1 MTTPPRPA
9 PPPAVTVRDVPADEL
24 AAFLRPALIALGVPP
39 VPERIEQTKTLPE
52 LAHRLSAFDGTSAV
66 GAAGSYHFELSVPGP
81 DSDSAS
87 DSAPATGPGR
97 CAQLGIAGLT
107 MVGVLP
113 THRRRGV
120 LTALMRRH
128 LDEARRS
135 GRPLSALFASEG
147 GIYRRFGYGMAS
159 LCAEAELDPARA
171 AFAPSAPLPAR
182 DRVRLTLLEEDE
194 AAAVFPRIWDR
205 VRAQR
210 PGLLSRSEAWWR
222 LRRIGDPPW
231 VRAGRMPLQ
240 RVLLELDGQPAAYA
254 IYRLHDSG
262 WDSANLSTLSADVLE
277 AIGDGPEATA
287 ALWRYLV
294 ELDLLRTLRARL
306 LPLDHPLLFLLSEGR
321 RLRLRTFDGLWLR
334 LVDVEAALRAR
345 GYPDAPPLVIEVED
359 PFCPWNQGR
368 YRIAPKAGRG
378 DVARTDAEPALRL
391 PVEALGSVYL
401 GGFRFTQLAAAGL
414 VAELVPGALRHADRL
429 FAAAEA
435 PWAPEIF

>member
-9 PPPAVTVRDVPADEL
+9 PLPAITVRDVAADEL
-24 AAFLRPALIALGVPP
+24 AAFLRPALTALGVPP
-39 VPERIEQTKTLPE
+39 VPERIEQTKALPE
-52 LAHRLSAFDGTSAV
+52 LAHRLSAFDGASAV
-66 GAAGSYHFELSVPGP
+66 GAAGSYHFELSVP
-81 DSDSAS
+81 A
-87 DSAPATGPGR
+87 AGPGR
-97 CAQLGIAGLT
+97 CAQLAIAGLT

-171 AFAPSAPLPAR
+171 AFAPSAPLPSR
-182 DRVRLTLLEEDE
+182 ERVRLVLLEEDE
-194 AAAVFPRIWDR
+194 AAAVFPPIWDR
-205 VRAQR
+205 VRAGR

-231 VRAGRMPLQ
+231 TRAGRMPLQ
-240 RVLLELDGQPAAYA
+240 RVLLELDGRPAAYA
-254 IYRLHDSG
+254 IYRLSDSG

-277 AIGDGPEATA
+277 ALGDGPEATA

-294 ELDLLRTLRARL
+294 ELDLLRTLRAHL

-345 GYPDAPPLVIEVED
+345 GYPPGPPLVLEVED

-368 YRIAPKAGRG
+368 YRVAAQGSRV

-401 GGFRFTQLAAAGL
+401 GGFRFTQLAAAGC
-414 VAELVPGALRHADRL
+414 ATELVPGALHHADRL
-429 FAAAEA
+429 FATTQA